1 MSKIGVGLLGVAGK
15 TPFAYIGQ
23 RGLGLFGDHP
33 WFDVRAIIA
42 DDPAD
47 VGRPLGE
54 VVADRWL
61 LDEPLPAEWADVRL
75 IGVDG
80 PALREAGVALVLS
93 GLPGPHARELDP
105 RLAALGFGVVSE
117 SAGLRLEDDVP
128 LIVPEIN
135 PGHLALTARQRTT
148 RGYDKGFLVASPLCT
163 AVIVGLA
170 AKPLQD
176 AYGVRS
182 LVTTT
187 MQALSGAGKSG
198 VAALQ
203 VIDNLIPYISDEEQ
217 KLDSELAKIL
227 GTLQGDRVVPWQAP
241 TASTCTRVPV
251 RDGHTAVLSAGLG
264 AAASAAE
271 IAEVLGSFAGAA
283 AEYKLPSTPARLIA
297 VRDEPDRPQPFL
309 DRDAGE
315 GRTVSVGRIRTHDAL
330 ESGVSL
336 VAVGHNH
343 DRGTVGNA
351 LLLTELVAAA
361 GLAGPV

>member
-47 VGRPLGE
+47 VGRTLGE
-54 VVADRWL
+54 AVADRWL

-75 IGVDG
+75 VGIDG
-80 PALREAGVALVLS
+80 PALREAGVSLVLS

-105 RLAALGFGVVSE
+105 QLAALGFGVISE

-135 PGHLALTARQRTT
+135 PGHLALVAQQKIT
-148 RGYDKGFLVASPLCT
+148 RGYDTGFLVASPLCT

-170 AKPLQD
+170 AKPLLD
-176 AYGVRS
+176 AYGIDS

-203 VIDNLIPYISDEEQ
+203 VIDNLLPFIGDEEE
-217 KLDSELAKIL
+217 KLDSELAKIF
-227 GTLQGDRVVPWQAP
+227 GTLEGDRIVPWSAP
-241 TASTCTRVPV
+241 MASTCTRVPV
-251 RDGHTAVLSAGLG
+251 RDGHTASLSVGLG
-264 AAASAAE
+264 AAASPAE
-271 IAEVLGSFAGAA
+271 VAEVLANFAGHA
-283 AEYKLPSTPARLIA
+283 AEHKLPSAPESLIV
-297 VRDEPDRPQPFL
+297 VRSEQDRPQPFL
-309 DRDAGE
+309 DRDAGD
-315 GRTVSVGRIRTHDAL
+315 GRSVSVGRIRANKAF

-361 GLAGPV
+361 GLVNPA

>member
-1 MSKIGVGLLGVAGK
+1 MSRTGIGLLGVAGR

-23 RGLGLFGDHP
+23 RGLGLFEDHP

-47 VGRPLGE
+47 VGKRLGD

-61 LDEPLPAEWADVRL
+61 LDEPLPAKWADVRL
-75 IGVDG
+75 TGIDG
-80 PALREAGVALVLS
+80 PALREAGVELVLS

-105 RLAALGFGVVSE
+105 RLAALGFGVISE

-128 LIVPEIN
+128 LVVPEIN
-135 PGHLALTARQRTT
+135 AGHLELARRQRET
-148 RGYDKGFLVASPLCT
+148 RGYDRGFLVASPLCT

-170 AKPLQD
+170 TKPLHD
-176 AYGVRS
+176 AFGGVRS

-187 MQALSGAGKSG
+187 LQALSGAGKSG

-203 VIDNLIPYISDEEQ
+203 VIDNLLPYIADEEN
-217 KLDSELAKIL
+217 KLDGELAKIF
-227 GTLQGDRVVPWQAP
+227 GTFDGDRIVPWTADL
-241 TASTCTRVPV
+241 ASTCTRVPV

-264 AAASAAE
+264 ARVSAEEA
-271 IAEVLGSFAGAA
+271 AGALA
-283 AEYKLPSTPARLIA
+283 AFRGTADGYALPSAPDRLIV
-297 VRDEPDRPQPFL
+297 VREEPDRPQPLL
-309 DRDAGE
+309 DRDAGH
-315 GRTVSVGRIRTHDAL
+315 GRSVSVGRVRAHSAQ

-336 VAVGHNH
+336 VAVAHNH

-351 LLLTELVAAA
+351 LLLTELVAAS
-361 GLAGPV
+361 GLLDR